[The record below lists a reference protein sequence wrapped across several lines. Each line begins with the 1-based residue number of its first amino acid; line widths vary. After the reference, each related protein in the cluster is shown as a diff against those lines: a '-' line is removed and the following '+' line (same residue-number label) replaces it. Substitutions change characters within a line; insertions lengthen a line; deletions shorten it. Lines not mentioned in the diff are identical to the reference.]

1 MSLSLNALT
10 QLGIMILAGMFM
22 GRMMKH
28 IKLPNVTGYLLAG
41 LLLGPYFL
49 PALGCP
55 FSVLS
60 ENFISG
66 IGIISETALGFI
78 AFSIGNEF
86 RFSYF
91 RKVGAAPVIIAS
103 MESLF
108 AVVVVVAALMLTG
121 HDTAF
126 SLVLGSIAAATAPAA
141 TIMVINQYRAKGP
154 VTSTLLSVVAIDDA
168 TALILFSVAVAAA
181 SGMRGR
187 SSNPLMQILVPA
199 GQIAAALA
207 VGGLLGFLLLIPMR
221 YFHKKGNRLALIC
234 GFLFAGIGI
243 ADLFGLSSLMLCMA
257 LGAAVANL
265 SPEAD
270 SILSIAES
278 ITPPVYILF
287 FVASGAGL
295 QVSVLKTAG
304 AVGAIYII
312 GRSIGKLSGA
322 WLGSRM
328 AHTRPSVGK
337 YLGPCLLP
345 QAGVAI
351 GLTLLAGR
359 IVPEYAPTIRA
370 VVLAGTLVYEIV
382 GPGIT
387 KLCLTR
393 AGEID
398 PADG

>member
-28 IKLPNVTGYLLAG
+28 IHLPNVTGYLLAG

-55 FSVLS
+55 FSILS

-66 IGIISETALGFI
+66 IGIISEVALGFI
-78 AFSIGNEF
+78 AFSVGNEF
-86 RFSYF
+86 RISYF
-91 RKVGAAPVIIAS
+91 RKVGAAPLIIAS

-108 AVVVVVAALMLTG
+108 AVVAVAAALMLTH
-121 HDTAF
+121 HDVAF

-141 TIMVINQYRAKGP
+141 TIMVINQYKAKGP

-168 TALILFSVAVAAA
+168 TALILFSAATAIA
-181 SGMRGR
+181 SGMAGR
-187 SSNPLMQILVPA
+187 ASNPVMQVLIPVGQIL
-199 GQIAAALA
+199 AAVA
-207 VGGLLGFLLLIPMR
+207 VGAVMGILLLIPMR
-221 YFHKKGNRLALIC
+221 YFHKKSNRLALIC
-234 GFLFAGIGI
+234 GFLFAGVGI
-243 ADLFGLSSLMLCMA
+243 ADLLGLSSLMLCMA

-265 SPEAD
+265 SSEAG

-278 ITPPVYILF
+278 ITAPIYILF

-304 AVGAIYII
+304 VIGAIYII
-312 GRSIGKLSGA
+312 TRSIGKIFGA
-322 WLGSRM
+322 WLGARISRVP
-328 AHTRPSVGK
+328 APVGK

-359 IVPEYAPTIRA
+359 VVPEYAPAIRA
-370 VVLAGTLVYEIV
+370 VVLAGTLVYEII

-387 KLCLTR
+387 KLSLTR
-393 AGEID
+393 AGEIT
-398 PADG
+398 GRE

>member
-28 IKLPNVTGYLLAG
+28 IHLPNVTGYLLAG

-55 FSVLS
+55 FSILS
-60 ENFISG
+60 ENFVSG
-66 IGIISETALGFI
+66 IGIISEVALGFI
-78 AFSIGNEF
+78 AFSVGNEF
-86 RFSYF
+86 RVSYF
-91 RKVGAAPVIIAS
+91 RKVGAAPLIIAS

-108 AVVVVVAALMLTG
+108 AVVAVAAALLLTR
-121 HDTAF
+121 HDVAF

-141 TIMVINQYRAKGP
+141 TIMVINQYKAKGP
-154 VTSTLLSVVAIDDA
+154 VTTTLLSVVAIDDA
-168 TALILFSVAVAAA
+168 TALILFSAATAVA
-181 SGMRGR
+181 SGMAGR
-187 SSNPLMQILVPA
+187 ASNPVMQVLVPVGQIL
-199 GQIAAALA
+199 AAVA
-207 VGGLLGFLLLIPMR
+207 VGAVMGVLLLIPMR
-221 YFHKKGNRLALIC
+221 YFHKKSNRLALIC
-234 GFLFAGIGI
+234 GFLFAGVGI
-243 ADLFGLSSLMLCMA
+243 ADLLGLSSLMLCMA

-265 SPEAD
+265 SPEAG

-278 ITPPVYILF
+278 ITSPIYILF
-287 FVASGAGL
+287 FVASGASL

-304 AVGAIYII
+304 VIGAIYII
-312 GRSIGKLSGA
+312 TRSIGKIFGA
-322 WLGSRM
+322 WLGSRISKVP
-328 AHTRPSVGK
+328 APVGK

-359 IVPEYAPTIRA
+359 VVPEYAPAIRA
-370 VVLAGTLVYEIV
+370 VVLAGTLVYEII

-387 KLCLTR
+387 KLSLTR
-393 AGEID
+393 AGEIS
-398 PADG
+398 

>member
-55 FSVLS
+55 FSILS
-60 ENFISG
+60 EHFISG
-66 IGIISETALGFI
+66 IGIISEVALGFI

-86 RFSYF
+86 QISYF
-91 RKVGAAPVIIAS
+91 KKVGAAPLIIAS

-108 AVVVVVAALMLTG
+108 AVVVVAAALLLTR
-121 HDTAF
+121 HDAAF

-141 TIMVINQYRAKGP
+141 TIMVINQYKAKGP

-168 TALILFSVAVAAA
+168 TALILFSAATAVA
-181 SGMRGR
+181 SGMAGR
-187 SSNPLMQILVPA
+187 ASNPVMQVLVPVGQIL
-199 GQIAAALA
+199 AALA
-207 VGGLLGFLLLIPMR
+207 VGGGLGILLLLPMR
-221 YFHKKGNRLALIC
+221 YFHKKSNRLALIC
-234 GFLFAGIGI
+234 GFLFVGIGA
-243 ADLFGLSSLMLCMA
+243 ADLLGLSSLMLCMA

-265 SPEAD
+265 SSEAG

-278 ITPPVYILF
+278 ITPPIYILF

-304 AVGAIYII
+304 MIGAIYII
-312 GRSIGKLSGA
+312 GRSIGKLFGA
-322 WLGSRM
+322 WLGARIS
-328 AHTRPSVGK
+328 HTPPMVAK

-351 GLTLLAGR
+351 GLTLIAGR
-359 IVPEYAPTIRA
+359 VVPEYAPAIRA

-382 GPGIT
+382 GPGVT
-387 KLCLTR
+387 KMSLTR
-393 AGEID
+393 AGEI
-398 PADG
+398 AGS

>member
-1 MSLSLNALT
+1 MSLSLNVLT

-28 IKLPNVTGYLLAG
+28 IKLPNVTGYLITG

-60 ENFISG
+60 ESFVSG
-66 IGIISETALGFI
+66 ISIVSEVALGFI

-86 RFSYF
+86 KISYF
-91 RKVGAAPVIIAS
+91 KKVGVAPLIIAS

-108 AVVVVVAALMLTG
+108 AVVVVVAALVATG
-121 HDTAF
+121 HEFAF

-141 TIMVINQYRAKGP
+141 TIMVINQYKAKGP

-168 TALILFSVAVAAA
+168 TALVLFSVATAIA
-181 SGMRGR
+181 SSMTGHG
-187 SSNPLMQILVPA
+187 SNPVVAILIPV
-199 GQIAAALA
+199 GQIIAAL
-207 VGGLLGFLLLIPMR
+207 LLGALIGFALLIPMR

-234 GFLFAGIGI
+234 GFLFVAIGV
-243 ADLFGLSSLMLCMA
+243 ADLLGLSSLMLCMA
-257 LGAAVANL
+257 LGATVANL
-265 SPEAD
+265 SSE
-270 SILSIAES
+270 SNQIMSIAES
-278 ITPPVYILF
+278 ITAPIYILF

-295 QVSVLKTAG
+295 QVSVLKSVG
-304 AVGAIYII
+304 IIGAIYII
-312 GRSIGKLSGA
+312 GRSIGKLFGA

-328 AHTRPSVGK
+328 GHTEPKVGK

-351 GLTLLAGR
+351 GLTLIAGEV
-359 IVPEYAPTIRA
+359 VPDYAPMIRA
-370 VVLAGTLVYEIV
+370 VVLAGTLIYEMV

-387 KLCLTR
+387 KMSLTA
-393 AGEID
+393 AGEI
-398 PADG
+398 AKN